1 MYCLKGLMLN
11 EEYFFLYT
19 VAAVEPTSKA
29 SHPVTQGSQP
39 AFGGQPSAGGQTIFG
54 GQPPLGTQAVFSNQT
69 SAGNQPAFG
78 GQAGFGSLASTGSQP
93 VFGGSTSGGGQLP
106 FGGLSVLGNQ
116 TQTAFGSSQASPGGQ
131 LTFGGQAANIG
142 QPPGGQFAQAVPP
155 PKNQPH
161 PGSLTT
167 AGSNGQL
174 PFGAGVQ
181 STAQMRLPS
190 QPPGSLTAAS
200 GDGSKPQLA
209 FGFQPSKPAN
219 QPLNLAAQAI
229 PSTAVGAEQVS
240 LFSKPLQEASAATPK
255 MPDLGKGL
263 QTSTPFAS
271 TTPVSTS
278 IFGTSLNLGRPLDQS
293 TPAHALV
300 KPSTT
305 TAAAPGSVNFPSLPR
320 PPPQTSG
327 VAAKVLV
334 SAGAGKSPVGQSAVA
349 AVPPFGAKAFTT
361 TKGDATQES
370 GNRNCYCVSFFSGV
384 LLLFC

>member
-29 SHPVTQGSQP
+29 SHLVTHGSQP

-54 GQPPLGTQAVFSNQT
+54 GQPPLGTQAVFGNQT
-69 SAGNQPAFG
+69 SAGNPPAFG

-106 FGGLSVLGNQ
+106 FGG
-116 TQTAFGSSQASPGGQ
+116 
-131 LTFGGQAANIG
+131 QAANIG
-142 QPPGGQFAQAVPP
+142 QPPGGQFAQAVLP

-320 PPPQTSG
+320 PPPHPSR